1 MTAYNREQ
9 AASDAAV
16 EYWRARA
23 LAAERRLYDILR
35 LHSLQGEAT
44 KSGKNEN

>member
-1 MTAYNREQ
+1 MNREQ
-9 AASDAAV
+9 AAADAAV

-35 LHSLQGEAT
+35 LHSLQGEVAKRGT
-44 KSGKNEN
+44 NEN